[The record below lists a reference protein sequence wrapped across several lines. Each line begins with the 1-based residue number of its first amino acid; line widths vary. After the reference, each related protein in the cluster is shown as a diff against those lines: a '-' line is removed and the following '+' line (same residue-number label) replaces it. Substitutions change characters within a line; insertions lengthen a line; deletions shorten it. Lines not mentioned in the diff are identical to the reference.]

1 MDALEGYRK
10 EIDNIDK
17 EITRLFEERMN
28 VVLKVAEYKKENNLP
43 IFHKGREEVVI
54 EKNINRLENKDYSL
68 EIRKFYNSL
77 MEVSRELQSR
87 KLNRENSYEDIKELN
102 ISKEDIL
109 GFQGVNGS
117 YSEEALLKHFGSDN
131 KRLFFEEFED
141 VFKALKNDKIK
152 YGILPV
158 ENSSSGGINEV
169 HDLLIKYGFYIVG
182 EESIKIEEHL
192 LGTENATLETI
203 KDVYSHP
210 QGFIQSSEF
219 LKNYSNLKL
228 IPFHNTATSAKLVS
242 ELNDESN
249 AAIAGERASK
259 IYNLKIIKRNISNNK
274 NNCTRFII
282 IGKELLKEKDANKI
296 SIVFSLEDKPG
307 TLYKLLKHFG
317 EYDLNMIRIQSRPTK
332 GERWKYF
339 LYIDFEGSLQNE
351 GERKALE
358 FIKNSSE
365 YFRLLGWYK
374 KRMEVK

>member
-87 KLNRENSYEDIKELN
+87 KLNRESSYEDIKELN
-102 ISKEDIL
+102 ISKKDIL

-117 YSEEALLKHFGSDN
+117 YSEDALLKHFGNDN

-192 LGTENATLETI
+192 LGIENTTLETI

-219 LKNYSNLKL
+219 LKNYSDFKL

-242 ELNDESN
+242 ELNDTSN

-339 LYIDFEGSLQNE
+339 LYIDFEGNLQNE
-351 GERKALE
+351 AEKKALE

-365 YFRLLGWYK
+365 YFKLLGWYK

>member
-87 KLNRENSYEDIKELN
+87 KLNRVSSYEDIKELN

-117 YSEEALLKHFGSDN
+117 YSEEALLKHFGNDN

-141 VFKALKNDKIK
+141 VFKALKNDTIK

-169 HDLLIKYGFYIVG
+169 HDLLIKYGFYIAG

-192 LGTENATLETI
+192 LGTENTTLETI

-219 LKNYSNLKL
+219 LKNYSDFKL

-242 ELNDESN
+242 ELNDINN
-249 AAIAGERASK
+249 AAIAGERASE

-282 IGKELLKEKDANKI
+282 IGKELLKEKDANKV

-317 EYDLNMIRIQSRPTK
+317 EYNLNMIRIESRPTK

-339 LYIDFEGSLQNE
+339 LYIDFEGNLQNE
-351 GERKALE
+351 GEKNALE

>member
-87 KLNRENSYEDIKELN
+87 KLNRESSYEDIKELN

-109 GFQGVNGS
+109 GLQGVNGS
-117 YSEEALLKHFGSDN
+117 YSEEALLKHFGNDN

-141 VFKALKNDKIK
+141 VFKALKNDTIK

-192 LGTENATLETI
+192 LGTENTTLETI

-219 LKNYSNLKL
+219 LKNYSDFKL

-242 ELNDESN
+242 ELNDINN
-249 AAIAGERASK
+249 AAIAGERASE

-282 IGKELLKEKDANKI
+282 IGKELLKEKDANKV

-317 EYDLNMIRIQSRPTK
+317 EYDLNMIRIESRPTK

-339 LYIDFEGSLQNE
+339 LYIDFEGNLQNE
-351 GERKALE
+351 GEKNALE

>member
-87 KLNRENSYEDIKELN
+87 KLNRESSYEDIKELN
-102 ISKEDIL
+102 VSKKDVL

-117 YSEEALLKHFGSDN
+117 YSEEALLKHFGNDN

-192 LGTENATLETI
+192 LGIENTTLETI

-219 LKNYSNLKL
+219 LKNYSDFKL

-242 ELNDESN
+242 ELNDTSN

-339 LYIDFEGSLQNE
+339 LYI
-351 GERKALE
+351 E

-365 YFRLLGWYK
+365 YFKLLGWYK

>member
-87 KLNRENSYEDIKELN
+87 KLNRVSSYEDIKELN

-117 YSEEALLKHFGSDN
+117 YSEEALLKHFGNDN

-141 VFKALKNDKIK
+141 VFKALKNDTIK

-192 LGTENATLETI
+192 LGTENTTLETI

-219 LKNYSNLKL
+219 LKNYSDFKL

-242 ELNDESN
+242 ELNDINN
-249 AAIAGERASK
+249 AAIAGERASE

-282 IGKELLKEKDANKI
+282 IGKELLKEKDANKV

-317 EYDLNMIRIQSRPTK
+317 EYNLNMIRIESRPTK

-339 LYIDFEGSLQNE
+339 LYIDFEGNLQNE
-351 GERKALE
+351 GEKNALE

>member
-87 KLNRENSYEDIKELN
+87 KLNREGSYEDIKELN

-117 YSEEALLKHFGSDN
+117 YSEEALLKHFGNDN

-141 VFKALKNDKIK
+141 VFKALKNDTIK

-169 HDLLIKYGFYIVG
+169 HDLLIKYGFYIAG

-192 LGTENATLETI
+192 LGTENTTLETI

-219 LKNYSNLKL
+219 LKNYSDFKL

-242 ELNDESN
+242 ELNDINN
-249 AAIAGERASK
+249 AAIAGERASE

-282 IGKELLKEKDANKI
+282 IGKELLKEKDANKV

-317 EYDLNMIRIQSRPTK
+317 EYNLNMIRIESRPTK

-339 LYIDFEGSLQNE
+339 LYIDFEGNLQNE
-351 GERKALE
+351 GEKNALE

>member
-87 KLNRENSYEDIKELN
+87 KLNRESSYEDIKELN
-102 ISKEDIL
+102 ISKKDIL

-117 YSEEALLKHFGSDN
+117 YSEDALLKHFGNDN

-192 LGTENATLETI
+192 LGTENTTLETI

-219 LKNYSNLKL
+219 LKNYSDFKL
-228 IPFHNTATSAKLVS
+228 IPFHNTAT
-242 ELNDESN
+242 
-249 AAIAGERASK
+249 
-259 IYNLKIIKRNISNNK
+259 
-274 NNCTRFII
+274 
-282 IGKELLKEKDANKI
+282 
-296 SIVFSLEDKPG
+296 
-307 TLYKLLKHFG
+307 
-317 EYDLNMIRIQSRPTK
+317 
-332 GERWKYF
+332 
-339 LYIDFEGSLQNE
+339 
-351 GERKALE
+351 
-358 FIKNSSE
+358 
-365 YFRLLGWYK
+365 
-374 KRMEVK
+374 